1 MPKIYESRKKARQ
14 SFPGEVFPG
23 GNFLHRGRWYHLVKT
38 EGGYTFE
45 ARNGND
51 VLSFGGFRI

>member
-1 MPKIYESRKKARQ
+1 MIYTSRQQARQ